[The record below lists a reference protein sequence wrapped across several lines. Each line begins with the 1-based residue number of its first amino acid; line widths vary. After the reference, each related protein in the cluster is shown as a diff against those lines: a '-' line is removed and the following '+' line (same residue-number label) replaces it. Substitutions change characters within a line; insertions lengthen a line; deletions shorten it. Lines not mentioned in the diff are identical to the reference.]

1 MVNINKLREALAA
14 RSISYEDAA
23 RAIGV
28 DRATFYRRIER
39 AGSKFTVEEVAK
51 LSRLLDMDGQTMQE
65 IFFDR
70 ELA

>member
-1 MVNINKLREALAA
+1 MVNINRLRQALAA

-39 AGSKFTVEEVAK
+39 AGAKFTVEEVEK
-51 LSRLLDMDGQTMQE
+51 LSRLLNMDRQTMND

>member
-23 RAIGV
+23 RAIGI
-28 DRATFYRRIER
+28 DRATFYRRLER

-51 LSRLLDMDGQTMQE
+51 LSRLLNMDGQTMQD

>member
-23 RAIGV
+23 HAIGV
-28 DRATFYRRIER
+28 DRATFYRRLER

-51 LSRLLDMDGQTMQE
+51 LSRLLNMDGQTMQD